1 MISFFQEML
10 VSDRGIDLSEQ
21 AERHFVLMVCV
32 CLFSLSV
39 CVLDSAWVC
48 DNIAKFG
55 HCLNTTS

>member
-1 MISFFQEML
+1 ML
-10 VSDRGIDLSEQ
+10 VSDRGIDLSVQ

-32 CLFSLSV
+32 CLLSLSV